1 MQYLSHGGVTSLILC
16 GSGYHKGLG
25 YYAVFFEEI
34 LAALGWKS
42 ALAPKEPDEAVM
54 VEPFSAEPAPAF
66 D

>member
-25 YYAVFFEEI
+25 YYAVFFEDPSGD
-34 LAALGWKS
+34 GWKS